1 MSSFTPFVCEP
12 KVLFE
17 GEDGFV
23 VVFGETS
30 DKKGRVGMRWSKNNY
45 PTARSGD
52 IAYFLLSEE
61 LDLSFVVGLLGG
73 KNDENIKN
81 AIKMII
87 S

>member
-1 MSSFTPFVCEP
+1 M
-12 KVLFE
+12 
-17 GEDGFV
+17 

-30 DKKGRVGMRWSKNNY
+30 DKKGRVGMRWSKSDY

-61 LDLSFVVGLLGG
+61 LDLSFIVSLLGG

-81 AIKMII
+81 AIKTII

>member
-23 VVFGETS
+23 VVFGEMLGGKS
-30 DKKGRVGMRWSKNNY
+30 RVGMRWSKSNY

-61 LDLSFVVGLLGG
+61 LDLSFIVSLLGG

-81 AIKMII
+81 AIKTII